1 MKNNSFSRFVRRP
14 TLGRRICGCRVFCL
28 AVMFVLLFNGLGLA
42 QEAPAANVTGSGTAD
57 FIPRWTGTTTIGNSI
72 IFQTVG
78 GLVGIGTT
86 SPGAKLDVKGAFNIH
101 GSGFSIDP
109 SGKVH
114 FVAGQIF
121 PGTGT
126 VTSVG
131 SGAGLTGGPITTS
144 GTLSIATG
152 GVTNTMLANPSLT
165 VTAGTALTGGGSVA
179 LGGSTTLN
187 VDTTQ
192 VPLLGASTNT
202 FTGGLNVGNGIS
214 TTILGTSNAVVSPA
228 VLAGSS
234 TYSGVAVNAESNSS
248 WPLQVTNVGT
258 PSNTN
263 YTETQWNKTQ
273 STFFTD
279 TLGDTTAIGVKHA
292 AVPLQNG
299 QMVDVSSM
307 ESPEVWFE
315 DFGSG
320 QLAGGITTVSID
332 ASFSQIVSLH
342 GGYHVFI
349 TPKGD
354 CKGLF
359 VANET
364 GNSFEVRELSG
375 GQSSVEFDYRIVA
388 HRKGYEKVRLPIA
401 KMPKRPTLHR

>member
-14 TLGRRICGCRVFCL
+14 TLGRRICECRMFCL
-28 AVMFVLLFNGLGLA
+28 ALLFVALFSGLGLA
-42 QEAPAANVTGSGTAD
+42 QDAPAANVTGTGTAD

-86 SPGAKLDVKGAFNIH
+86 TPGAKLDVKGAFNIH

-109 SGKVH
+109 TGKVH
-114 FVAGQIF
+114 FVAGQTF
-121 PGTGT
+121 PGAGT

-144 GTLSIATG
+144 GTLSIATS
-152 GVTNTMLANPSLT
+152 GVTNAMLANPSLT

-192 VPLLGASTNT
+192 VPLLGAFNT
-202 FTGGLNVGNGIS
+202 FTSGQVIDGNLTVGGSGNFSHELVVNVGNS
-214 TTILGTSNAVVSPA
+214 LGLAVDNTSSSETLSLQNFATPA
-228 VLAGSS
+228 
-234 TYSGVAVNAESNSS
+234 NSNFTEA
-248 WPLQVTNVGT
+248 QFNKNGT
-258 PSNTN
+258 A
-263 YTETQWNKTQ
+263 
-273 STFFTD
+273 TFFTD
-279 TLGDTTAIGVKHA
+279 TLGDTTAIGTKHA

-320 QLAGGITTVSID
+320 QLTGGITTVSID
-332 ASFSQIVSLH
+332 ASFSQIVSLPA
-342 GGYHVFI
+342 GYHVFI

-364 GNSFEVRELSG
+364 GNSFEIRELSG

-388 HRKGYEKVRLPIA
+388 HRKGYEQVRLPLA
-401 KMPKRPTLHR
+401 RMPKPQRYAVK